1 MCVILAHIRSLSTFE
16 DIVFFFFH
24 VGRRAMRMFL
34 IDRKDNVFNRS
45 LSTFGD
51 KFSSILGNI
60 TNWVVVRKEGNKLSI
75 DNILYN

>member
-1 MCVILAHIRSLSTFE
+1 
-16 DIVFFFFH
+16 
-24 VGRRAMRMFL
+24 MFL